1 MNLRQRIAS
10 WLAPESRAVTV
21 ADLESMM
28 GPRAS
33 SGEPVSARSAEGV
46 ATVYACVSAIAETI
60 GSLPLHVYRRGADGT
75 RERATDHP
83 LHALLHDAP
92 NPWQSAVEFR
102 EMLTAHV
109 LLRGNAYALRRYDS
123 EGRLTALVPIHP
135 DAVTVSVAGGDRLV
149 YDVSDKGGRRR
160 YLSDEVFHLRGRSD
174 DGIVGRS
181 PIQVAR
187 DAVALAQVQN
197 RFAGRLLRNNAR
209 PTGIVEVPGIAN
221 KEQLQQFRE
230 GWKSIYGPDGTDPNG
245 IGVLT
250 NGAKYS
256 SIAISNADAQ
266 FIEQMQFSVEEVA
279 RLFAVPPV
287 IVGAQRDSNYSASV
301 ALAQH
306 FVTYGL
312 RRHLVAWEQAIHRQL
327 MTERTRRDHFAEH
340 SLDGL
345 LRGDPKTRADVFH
358 LGIADGWL
366 TVNEVRRLENLP
378 PVPGGDVPTPRTLPG
393 PQGQLTGEQPAPSRG
408 T

>member
-1 MNLRQRIAS
+1 MNIRQRIAS
-10 WLAPESRAVTV
+10 WLAPERRTV
-21 ADLESMM
+21 SVEDLQSML

-33 SGEPVSARSAEGV
+33 SGEPVSSRSAENV

-60 GSLPLHVYRRGADGT
+60 GSLPLHIYRRNADGS
-75 RERATDHP
+75 RERDTAHQ
-83 LHALLHDAP
+83 LHAILHDQP

-102 EMLTAHV
+102 EMLQAHV
-109 LLRGNAYALRRYDS
+109 LLRGNGYALRRYDA

-135 DAVTVSVAGGDRLV
+135 DAVTVSVAGGDRIV

-160 YLSDEVFHLRGRSD
+160 YVPDEIFHLRGRSD

-181 PIQVAR
+181 PIEVAR
-187 DAVALAQVQN
+187 DAVGLAQVQN

-209 PTGIVEVPGIAN
+209 PTGIIEIPGTATP
-221 KEQLQQFRE
+221 EQIKVFRE
-230 GWKSIYGPDGTDPNG
+230 QWRAIYGTSGSDPNG
-245 IGVLT
+245 TGVLSS
-250 NGAKYS
+250 GAKFVP
-256 SIAISNADAQ
+256 IAISNADAQ

-279 RLFAVPPV
+279 RIFRVPPV
-287 IVGAQRDSNYSASV
+287 IIGAQRDANYSASV

-306 FVTYGL
+306 FLTYGL
-312 RRHLVAWEQAIHRQL
+312 RRHLIAWEQAIARQL
-327 MTERTRRDHFAEH
+327 MTDRTRATHYAEH

-345 LRGDPKTRADVFH
+345 LRGDPKSRADVFH
-358 LGIADGWL
+358 LGLADGWL

-378 PVPGGDVPTPRTLPG
+378 PVPGGDVPAPRTLPG
-393 PQGQLTGEQPAPSRG
+393 PQGQLTGEQQAPSRG